1 MDRLSPLDALFL
13 HAEDGISHMHIASCA
28 IFAGPTPPFEDLL
41 RLVESKLPRL
51 VRYRQRIRFVPG
63 AIGRPVWVDDPHFNL
78 GYHVRHTSLPAPG
91 SEQDL
96 RNLMGRVMSQQLD
109 RNRPLWEAWVT
120 EGLDG
125 DRWAIVSKVH
135 HCMVDGISGTD
146 LLAALLDVTPDAD
159 PLPIEEWQPR
169 PEPDDAQLV
178 ADALSD
184 LVRSPYEQL
193 RAVRASVRA
202 PKRVLGRLTTVA
214 DGLRSLGDNLAT
226 PASPLSI
233 EGTIGPHRRWAPA
246 RSTLDQVKQIR
257 AVFGGSVNDVV
268 LTAITGAFRRFLL
281 GRGDDVRDA
290 VLRSLV
296 PVSLRTP
303 GDTNPDNQVTAL
315 VAELPIGL
323 DDPLER
329 LEAVRAEMDQLKGSH
344 QAEAGEAVASAA
356 VFAPPMLLALGVRA
370 GTTLLR
376 RMPQRRINTV
386 TTNVPGPQFP
396 LYAAGRELL
405 EYLPYVPIAQGV
417 RVGIAILSYNGNL
430 SFGVTAD
437 YDTVPDVGD
446 LASFIEEELAML
458 AEMATAG

>member
-28 IFAGPTPPFEDLL
+28 IFEGPPPPFGDLL

-51 VRYRQRIRFVPG
+51 LRYRQRVRFVPG
-63 AIGRPVWVDDPHFNL
+63 ALGRPVWVDDPHFNL
-78 GYHVRHTSLPAPG
+78 AYHVRHTSLPSPG
-91 SEQDL
+91 DEQDL

-109 RNRPLWEAWVT
+109 RNRPLWEAWIT
-120 EGLDG
+120 EGLTEG
-125 DRWAIVSKVH
+125 RWAIISKVH

-146 LLAALLDVTPDAD
+146 LLTVLLDITPD
-159 PLPIEEWQPR
+159 PEPVPIEEWHPR
-169 PEPDDAQLV
+169 PEPDDARLV

-184 LVRSPYEQL
+184 LARSPYEQF
-193 RAVRASVRA
+193 RVVRATARA
-202 PKRVLGRLTTVA
+202 PKRVLGQIATVA
-214 DGLRSLGDNLAT
+214 GGLRSLGDRLAT
-226 PASPLSI
+226 PATPLSI

-246 RSTLDQVKQIR
+246 RSTLDEVKAIR
-257 AVFGGSVNDVV
+257 TAFGGSVNDVV

-296 PVSLRTP
+296 PVSLRAP
-303 GDTNPDNQVTAL
+303 GDSSPDNQVTAL
-315 VAELPIGL
+315 IAELPIGI
-323 DDPLER
+323 DDPIER
-329 LEAVRAEMDQLKGSH
+329 LEAVREQMDRLKLSH

-356 VFAPPMLLALGVRA
+356 VLAPPMLLAVGIRA

-396 LYAAGRELL
+396 LYAAGCELI

-417 RVGIAILSYNGNL
+417 RVGIAILSYNGQL

-437 YDTVPDVGD
+437 YDTVPDVAD
-446 LASFIEEELAML
+446 LASFIEEELAELGAL
-458 AEMATAG
+458 AARS